1 VPRFG
6 RFDIYASNDDSND
19 SECNDAD
26 DIAYEAPR
34 QPHSVAVVNS
44 ISQDTKGM
52 SFRARVNFGGLGP
65 FTNVKRVFSSRS
77 RVLYIGAIPT

>member
-6 RFDIYASNDDSND
+6 RFDIYASNEDVID
-19 SECNDAD
+19 SEGGSVDLAC
-26 DIAYEAPR
+26 EAPR
-34 QPHSVAVVNS
+34 QPRSVRVVNS
-44 ISQDTKGM
+44 ISQDTDGM

-65 FTNVKRVFSSRS
+65 FTNVKRVFSARS